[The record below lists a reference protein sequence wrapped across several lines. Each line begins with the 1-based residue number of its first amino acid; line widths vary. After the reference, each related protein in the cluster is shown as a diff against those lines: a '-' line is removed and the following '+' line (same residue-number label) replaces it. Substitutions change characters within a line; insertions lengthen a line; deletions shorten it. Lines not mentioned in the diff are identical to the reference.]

1 MDVFIAYNQ
10 PLKKVILPPSKS
22 VAQRAILAASLCH
35 EPVIL
40 SGLGQS
46 KDVKHFLEMSKQ
58 LGAVHQEITADSLEI
73 QGFKNAIHPQLH
85 AGESGLGLRLITG
98 IAAILG
104 PAFHI
109 NGEGSL
115 LNRPILEFESIL
127 PQLGVHCQTN
137 GGFLPLQLSGTAKGG
152 KISIDGR
159 SGSQYLSG
167 LLMAL
172 PLLKEDSIITVDEL
186 TSKPYIDLTLSVL
199 DEFGIEITHDSYRKF
214 TIKGGQHYSRK
225 TPFEIELD
233 YSGASILMVEGAIHQ
248 GIRIENLNPN
258 SIQGDKA
265 MLAALTLAGVQ
276 HSWEEKT
283 LQIKASEIKP
293 FEFDATQCPDLF
305 PSLVVLAAAAK
316 GESTLI
322 GANRLINKE
331 SNRATVLVK
340 EFGKLGLKIDLD
352 GEEMKI
358 FGTGKLSSGTV
369 FSHNDHR
376 IAMAGAVAA
385 KLTDFGITIEGAESV
400 EKSYPEFWN
409 LFF

>member
-1 MDVFIAYNQ
+1 MNIFVPYQHKIKDVI
-10 PLKKVILPPSKS
+10 IPPSKS
-22 VAQRAILAASLCH
+22 LAQRAILAASLCH

-40 SGLGQS
+40 NGLGQS
-46 KDVKHFLEMSKQ
+46 KDVLHFLAMSKQ

-152 KISIDGR
+152 KISLDGR

-199 DEFGIEITHDSYRKF
+199 NEFGIEITHDSYRKF

-225 TPFEIELD
+225 TPYEVELD
-233 YSGASILMVEGAIHQ
+233 YSGASIMMVEGAINK
-248 GIRIENLNPN
+248 GIEIADLNPQ
-258 SIQGDKA
+258 SRQGDKA
-265 MLAALTLAGVQ
+265 MLDALNLAGVDYL
-276 HSWEEKT
+276 WKKNT
-283 LQIKASEIKP
+283 LHILESEIKP
-293 FEFDATQCPDLF
+293 FRFDATDCPDLF
-305 PSLVVLAAAAK
+305 PALVVLAAAAK
-316 GESTLI
+316 GESILI
-322 GANRLINKE
+322 GAKRLINKE
-331 SNRATVLVK
+331 SNRAEVLMQ
-340 EFGKLGLKIDLD
+340 EFGKLGLKIALD
-352 GEEMKI
+352 GDEMKI
-358 FGTGKLSSGTV
+358 FGTGKLSRGTL

-376 IAMAGAVAA
+376 IAMAEAVAA

-400 EKSYPEFWN
+400 EKSYPEFWKMY
-409 LFF
+409 L